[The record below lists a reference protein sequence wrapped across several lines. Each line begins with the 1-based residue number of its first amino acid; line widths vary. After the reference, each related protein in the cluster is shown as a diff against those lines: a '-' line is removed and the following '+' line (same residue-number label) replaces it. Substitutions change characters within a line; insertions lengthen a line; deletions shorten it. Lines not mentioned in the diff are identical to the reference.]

1 MWVKDGGPWRRRVG
15 YYLAPYGNLARTD
28 DKMLPWCSS
37 CQKSG
42 REGGQWDWARGR
54 KGCYDDC
61 FNIII
66 VIFLKYFHV
75 FSKFMSTIYQ
85 QLKDRTFQFSPACC
99 SAGLFSVLAC
109 FFDRFV
115 QWLPYAHVEGTQGRK
130 VCLRKSP
137 QKQQLVTLL
146 WNIVLFYTI
155 TLRQNVTSC
164 PHILCLSW

>member
-1 MWVKDGGPWRRRVG
+1 M
-15 YYLAPYGNLARTD
+15 
-28 DKMLPWCSS
+28 
-37 CQKSG
+37 
-42 REGGQWDWARGR
+42 ARG
-54 KGCYDDC
+54 GEELG
-61 FNIII
+61 IIWHRMGTWQGRMKRCSHDVAAVKNQEERGADGIGLEGERVVTMI
-66 VIFLKYFHV
+66 VSILLLLFFLKYFHV

-85 QLKDRTFQFSPACC
+85 QLKDGTFQFSPACC